1 MSALTVLRLDAASI
15 HQQSHCNS
23 LLHDIYRELRAR
35 RRVVVGLPTGS
46 APESNPLVAALGE
59 AGVPTR
65 LLTAHDPAF
74 RDTVGGPAP
83 SHRHPPL
90 VHEQS
95 VLVTSHDM
103 LAAAWPNG
111 TPWHPEPPASV
122 EQPLRIVLLGLGT
135 VGLGVY
141 RHLAHHPDLFE
152 VMRVVVRDSSR
163 HSSDGVPAQ
172 LLSTN
177 AWDAVNYPADLVI
190 ETIGGLEPA
199 ADVVHAALI
208 RERSVVTANKLLV
221 ATRWSALRRFAEE
234 PARLRYS
241 AAVGGAVPVLET
253 LADLRRGHV
262 IRSVRGVIN
271 GTCNFVLD
279 RLEQGAGF
287 GDAVAEAQARG
298 FAEADP
304 HADLSGADAAQ
315 KLCLIAHAAFGVAL
329 QPAEVET
336 SGIADLSAAD
346 IRLMQSGN
354 RRIRLVAECLR
365 AGDAVHGRVGAVP
378 VAPGDYLCG
387 ARGEENRIEISTA
400 GRRCV
405 RLRGKGAGRWPTALA
420 VLGDVYEVL
429 RARRLDLPAARW
441 SHQ

>member
-1 MSALTVLRLDAASI
+1 MSALTVLRLDAASL
-15 HQQSHCNS
+15 HVESHLNA
-23 LLHDIYRELRAR
+23 LLHDVYRELRTR
-35 RRVVVGLPTGS
+35 RRVVVALPAGS
-46 APESNPLVAALGE
+46 SLETNPLVAVFDK

-65 LLTAHDPAF
+65 FLAA
-74 RDTVGGPAP
+74 RDAGLRDAASGAAQ
-83 SHRHPPL
+83 SSRHPL
-90 VHEQS
+90 LAHEQT
-95 VLVTSHDM
+95 VLVTSHDT
-103 LAAAWPNG
+103 LAAAWPNS
-111 TPWHPEPPASV
+111 TQWQPEPRTPA
-122 EQPLRIVLLGLGT
+122 ENRLRIVLLGLGT

-141 RHLAHHPDLFE
+141 RHLARRPDLFE
-152 VMRVVVRDSSR
+152 MTRVIVRDPTR
-163 HSSDGVPAQ
+163 HLHDGVPAH

-177 AWDAVNYPADLVI
+177 SWDAINYPADLVI
-190 ETIGGLEPA
+190 EAIGGLEPA
-199 ADVVHAALI
+199 AEVVHAALI

-221 ATRWSALRRFAEE
+221 ATRWSTLRRFAEE

-287 GDAVAEAQARG
+287 EDAVAEAQARG

-329 QPAEVET
+329 RPSEIET
-336 SGIADLSAAD
+336 RGIDDLSAED
-346 IRLMQSGN
+346 IRRAQTGN
-354 RRIRLVAECLR
+354 RRIRLVAECTR
-365 AGDAVHGRVGAVP
+365 EDDAVRGRVRAIP
-378 VAPGDYLCG
+378 VAPADYLCG
-387 ARGEENRIEISTA
+387 ARGEENRVEISTA

-420 VLGDVYEVL
+420 VLGDVYAVL
-429 RARRLDLPAARW
+429 RARRLEMPAARW